1 MNHRV
6 LVAVDDTTESLRA
19 AATAARLCV
28 DLHAE
33 VRVLTVIE
41 DNIVDE
47 ELDRATGPHA
57 LERRRQAATNLLEFV
72 RRRICAEGVEPSR
85 VEVKQAIGEPFHV
98 ILDEAR
104 SWPADMIVMAV
115 SDERRIRSN
124 YVGSVTEQVIEFS
137 ACAVL
142 VVPAAS
148 ERYVNESS
156 RPPSPGNN

>member
-1 MNHRV
+1 MTHRM
-6 LVAVDDTTESLRA
+6 LITVDDTTESLRA

-41 DNIVDE
+41 DDQVGE
-47 ELDRATGPHA
+47 ELDRATGPQS

-72 RRRICAEGVEPSR
+72 RRLICTEGVEPSR
-85 VEVKQAIGEPFHV
+85 VEVKLAMGEPFHS
-98 ILDEAR
+98 ILDEAQ

-115 SDERRIRSN
+115 SDEHRVHSN

-137 ACAVL
+137 GCPVL
-142 VVPAAS
+142 VVPA
-148 ERYVNESS
+148 
-156 RPPSPGNN
+156 SPRS

>member
-1 MNHRV
+1 MTHRM
-6 LVAVDDTTESLRA
+6 LVTVDDTTESLCA
-19 AATAARLCV
+19 AAAAARLGV
-28 DLHAE
+28 DLNAE

-41 DNIVDE
+41 EDLVGE
-47 ELDRATGPHA
+47 ELERATGPQS

-85 VEVKQAIGEPFHV
+85 VEVKQALGEPFHL

-115 SDERRIRSN
+115 SDQRGVRSN

-137 ACAVL
+137 RWPVL
-142 VVPAAS
+142 VVPG
-148 ERYVNESS
+148 
-156 RPPSPGNN
+156 PSQHHAT

>member
-1 MNHRV
+1 MTHRM
-6 LVAVDDTTESLRA
+6 LVTVDDTTESLGA
-19 AATAARLCV
+19 AATAARLSV

-33 VRVLTVIE
+33 VRLLTVIE
-41 DNIVDE
+41 DDLVGE
-47 ELDRATGPHA
+47 ELDRATGPQA

-72 RRRICAEGVEPSR
+72 RRRICAEGVELSR
-85 VEVKQAIGEPFHV
+85 VEVKLAIGEPFHL

-137 ACAVL
+137 ACPVL

-148 ERYVNESS
+148 ERHANESA
-156 RPPSPGNN
+156 RLPSPENN

>member
-1 MNHRV
+1 MTHRM
-6 LVAVDDTTESLRA
+6 LVTVDDTTESLRA

-28 DLHAE
+28 DLHAT

-41 DNIVDE
+41 DDLVGE
-47 ELDRATGPHA
+47 ELDRATGSQA

-85 VEVKQAIGEPFHV
+85 VEVKQALGEPFRL

-104 SWPADMIVMAV
+104 NWPADMIVMAV

-137 ACAVL
+137 TCPVL

-148 ERYVNESS
+148 ERHANEL
-156 RPPSPGNN
+156 PPSPENV

>member
-1 MNHRV
+1 MTHRM
-6 LVAVDDTTESLRA
+6 LVTVDDTTESLRA

-33 VRVLTVIE
+33 VRVLTVIDDDQVGE
-41 DNIVDE
+41 Q
-47 ELDRATGPHA
+47 LDRATGPQS

-72 RRRICAEGVEPSR
+72 RRLICAEGVEPSR
-85 VEVKQAIGEPFHV
+85 VEVKQAMGEPFHL

-115 SDERRIRSN
+115 SDEHRVRSN

-137 ACAVL
+137 ACPVL
-142 VVPAAS
+142 VVPA
-148 ERYVNESS
+148 
-156 RPPSPGNN
+156 SPRS